1 MKKLFAAM
9 MMVTAMSTALYGE
22 EGGFVK
28 SDFYKTM
35 GKNDKASVLM
45 VHFGTTFDDTRK
57 NTIDAVNDEAKKEF
71 PDMEI
76 REAYTSR
83 IIMRRLKERG
93 IVKDNPAEALDK
105 LAKEGYTHIIV
116 QPTNV
121 INGVESKTLEQQLE
135 MYKDKF
141 KEIRTGSALLSTPE
155 DYKAVAEIIN
165 KEVGK
170 VADDEAVVLVGHGTH
185 DNGNA
190 AYPAMDYTA
199 KSMGYKFYVGT
210 IEGFPEFDD
219 VVKGLKKDNI
229 KKVILMPFMFVAGD
243 HANNDIAVD
252 WKEALEK
259 EGFIVKVKLISLGM
273 MEDIRKMFIEH
284 AKFMLENKKEDM
296 ITKNFST
303 VHRKIKY
310 NGAVA
315 NL

>member
-9 MMVTAMSTALYGE
+9 MMAATMSAALYGE

-35 GKNDKASVLM
+35 EKNDKASVLM

-57 NTIDAVNDEAKKEF
+57 NTIDAVNEEAKKEF
-71 PDMEI
+71 PDMEV

-83 IIMRRLKERG
+83 IIMRRLKERR

-141 KEIRTGSALLSTPE
+141 KEIRTGSALLSAPE

-165 KEVGK
+165 KEVGELD
-170 VADDEAVVLVGHGTH
+170 DDEAVVLVGHGTH
-185 DNGNA
+185 DSGNA

-259 EGFIVKVKLISLGM
+259 EGFTVEVKLTSLGM
-273 MEDIRKMFIEH
+273 MEDIRKMFISH

-296 ITKNFST
+296 ISKKLFYST
-303 VHRKIKY
+303 QKD
-310 NGAVA
+310 
-315 NL
+315 

>member
-9 MMVTAMSTALYGE
+9 MMAATMSAVLYGE

-35 GKNDKASVLM
+35 EKNDKASVLM

-57 NTIDAVNDEAKKEF
+57 NTIDAVNEEAEKEF
-71 PDMEI
+71 PNMEV

-105 LAKEGYTHIIV
+105 LVKEGYTHIIV
-116 QPTNV
+116 QPTNI

-219 VVKGLKKDNI
+219 VVKELKKDNI

-259 EGFIVKVKLISLGM
+259 EGFTVEVKLTSLGM
-273 MEDIRKMFIEH
+273 MENIRKMFIEH

-296 ITKNFST
+296 ITKKLFYST
-303 VHRKIKY
+303 QKD
-310 NGAVA
+310 
-315 NL
+315 

>member
-9 MMVTAMSTALYGE
+9 IMAATMSAALYGE

-35 GKNDKASVLM
+35 EKNDKASILM

-141 KEIRTGSALLSTPE
+141 KEIRTGSALLSAPE

-165 KEVGK
+165 KEVGEL
-170 VADDEAVVLVGHGTH
+170 ADDEAVVLVGHGTH
-185 DNGNA
+185 DSGNA

-252 WKEALEK
+252 WKEELEK
-259 EGFIVKVKLISLGM
+259 EGFTVKVKLTSLGM
-273 MEDIRKMFIEH
+273 MEDIRKMFINH

-296 ITKNFST
+296 ISKKLFYST
-303 VHRKIKY
+303 QKD
-310 NGAVA
+310 
-315 NL
+315 

>member
-9 MMVTAMSTALYGE
+9 MMAATMSAALYGE

-35 GKNDKASVLM
+35 EKNDKASVLM

-155 DYKAVAEIIN
+155 DYKAVAEIID

-170 VADDEAVVLVGHGTH
+170 VTDNEAVVLVGHGTH

-219 VVKGLKKDNI
+219 VVRGLKKDNI

-259 EGFIVKVKLISLGM
+259 EGFIVEVKLTSLGM
-273 MEDIRKMFIEH
+273 MEDIRKMFINH

-296 ITKNFST
+296 ISKKLFYST
-303 VHRKIKY
+303 QKD
-310 NGAVA
+310 
-315 NL
+315 

>member
-9 MMVTAMSTALYGE
+9 MMAATMSAALYGE

-35 GKNDKASVLM
+35 EKNDKASVLM

-57 NTIDAVNDEAKKEF
+57 NTIAAVNDEAKKEF

-170 VADDEAVVLVGHGTH
+170 VTDNEAVVLVGHGTH

-259 EGFIVKVKLISLGM
+259 EGFIVEVKLTSLGM
-273 MEDIRKMFIEH
+273 MEDIRKMFIDH

-296 ITKNFST
+296 ISKKLFYST
-303 VHRKIKY
+303 QKD
-310 NGAVA
+310 
-315 NL
+315 

>member
-9 MMVTAMSTALYGE
+9 MMAATMSAALYGE
-22 EGGFVK
+22 ERGFVK

-35 GKNDKASVLM
+35 EKNDKASVLM

-141 KEIRTGSALLSTPE
+141 KEIRTGSALLSAPE

-165 KEVGK
+165 KEVGEL
-170 VADDEAVVLVGHGTH
+170 ADDEAVVLVGHGTH
-185 DNGNA
+185 DSGNA

-259 EGFIVKVKLISLGM
+259 EGFIVKVKLTSLGM
-273 MEDIRKMFIEH
+273 MEDIRKMFINH

-296 ITKNFST
+296 ISKKLFYST
-303 VHRKIKY
+303 QKD
-310 NGAVA
+310 
-315 NL
+315 

>member
-9 MMVTAMSTALYGE
+9 MMAAAMSAALYGE

-35 GKNDKASVLM
+35 EKNDKASVLM

-135 MYKDKF
+135 MYKNKF
-141 KEIRTGSALLSTPE
+141 KEIRTGSALLSAPE

-165 KEVGK
+165 KEVGEL
-170 VADDEAVVLVGHGTH
+170 ADDEAVVLVGHGTH
-185 DNGNA
+185 DSGNA
-190 AYPAMDYTA
+190 AYPTMDYTA

-259 EGFIVKVKLISLGM
+259 EGFTVEVKLTSLGM
-273 MEDIRKMFIEH
+273 MEDIRKMFINH

-296 ITKNFST
+296 ISKKLFYST
-303 VHRKIKY
+303 QKD
-310 NGAVA
+310 
-315 NL
+315 

>member
-9 MMVTAMSTALYGE
+9 MMAATMSAALYGE

-35 GKNDKASVLM
+35 EKNDKASVLM

-121 INGVESKTLEQQLE
+121 INGIESKTLEQQLE

-155 DYKAVAEIIN
+155 DYKAVAEIID

-170 VADDEAVVLVGHGTH
+170 VTDNEAVVLVGHGTH

-219 VVKGLKKDNI
+219 VVRGLKKDNI

-259 EGFIVKVKLISLGM
+259 EGFIVEVKLTSLGM
-273 MEDIRKMFIEH
+273 MEDIRKMFIDH

-296 ITKNFST
+296 ISKKLFYST
-303 VHRKIKY
+303 QKD
-310 NGAVA
+310 
-315 NL
+315 

>member
-1 MKKLFAAM
+1 MRKLFAALM
-9 MMVTAMSTALYGE
+9 LTAAISAAASGE

-57 NTIDAVNDEAKKEF
+57 NTIDAVNSEAEKEF
-71 PDMEI
+71 PKMEV

-83 IIMRRLKERG
+83 IIMRRLKDRG
-93 IVKDNPAEALDK
+93 IVKDNPAEALDR
-105 LAKEGYTHIIV
+105 LAAEGYTHIIV
-116 QPTNV
+116 QPTNI
-121 INGVESKTLEQQLE
+121 INGVEAKTLEQQLD

-141 KEIRTGSALLSTPE
+141 KEVRIGSALLTTPE
-155 DYKAVAEIIN
+155 DYKSVAEIIN
-165 KEVGK
+165 KETGK
-170 VADDEAVVLVGHGTH
+170 LADDEAVVLVGHGTH
-185 DNGNA
+185 DSGNA

-219 VVKGLKKDNI
+219 VVKGLKKDGI
-229 KKVILMPFMFVAGD
+229 KKVVLMPFMFVAGD

-259 EGFIVKVKLISLGM
+259 EGFTVKVKLTSLGM
-273 MEDIRKMFIEH
+273 MEDIRKMFIDH

-296 ITKNFST
+296 ISKKLFYST
-303 VHRKIKY
+303 QKD
-310 NGAVA
+310 
-315 NL
+315 

>member
-9 MMVTAMSTALYGE
+9 MMAATMSAALYGE

-35 GKNDKASVLM
+35 KKNDKASVLM

-170 VADDEAVVLVGHGTH
+170 VTDNEAVVLVGHGTH

-219 VVKGLKKDNI
+219 VVRGLKKDNI

-259 EGFIVKVKLISLGM
+259 EGFIVEVKLTSLGM
-273 MEDIRKMFIEH
+273 MEDIRKMFIDH

-296 ITKNFST
+296 ISKKLFYST
-303 VHRKIKY
+303 QKD
-310 NGAVA
+310 
-315 NL
+315 

>member
-1 MKKLFAAM
+1 MKKLFATM
-9 MMVTAMSTALYGE
+9 MMAAAMSAALYGE

-35 GKNDKASVLM
+35 EKNDKASVLM

-135 MYKDKF
+135 MHKDKF

-155 DYKAVAEIIN
+155 DYKAVAEIID

-170 VADDEAVVLVGHGTH
+170 VTDNEAVVLVGHGTH

-259 EGFIVKVKLISLGM
+259 EGFTVEVKLTSLGM
-273 MEDIRKMFIEH
+273 MEDIRKMFIDH

-296 ITKNFST
+296 ISKKFFYST
-303 VHRKIKY
+303 QKD
-310 NGAVA
+310 
-315 NL
+315 

>member
-9 MMVTAMSTALYGE
+9 MMAATMSAALYGE

-35 GKNDKASVLM
+35 EKNDKASVLM

-93 IVKDNPAEALDK
+93 IIKDNPAEALDK

-141 KEIRTGSALLSTPE
+141 KEIRTGSALLSAPE

-165 KEVGK
+165 KEVGEL
-170 VADDEAVVLVGHGTH
+170 ADDEAVVLVGHGTH
-185 DNGNA
+185 NSGNA

-252 WKEALEK
+252 WKEELEK
-259 EGFIVKVKLISLGM
+259 EGFTVEVKLTSLGM
-273 MEDIRKMFIEH
+273 MENIRKMFIEH

-296 ITKNFST
+296 ITKKLFYST
-303 VHRKIKY
+303 QKD
-310 NGAVA
+310 
-315 NL
+315 

>member
-1 MKKLFAAM
+1 MKKLFTAM
-9 MMVTAMSTALYGE
+9 MMAATMSAALYGE

-35 GKNDKASVLM
+35 EKNDKASVLM

-155 DYKAVAEIIN
+155 DYKAVAEIID

-170 VADDEAVVLVGHGTH
+170 VTDNEAVVLVGHGTH

-219 VVKGLKKDNI
+219 VVRGLKKDNI

-259 EGFIVKVKLISLGM
+259 EGFIVEVKLTSLGM
-273 MEDIRKMFIEH
+273 MEDIRKMFIDH

-296 ITKNFST
+296 ISKKLFYST
-303 VHRKIKY
+303 QKD
-310 NGAVA
+310 
-315 NL
+315 

>member
-9 MMVTAMSTALYGE
+9 MMAATMSAALYGE

-35 GKNDKASVLM
+35 EKNDKASVLM

-71 PDMEI
+71 PDMEV

-155 DYKAVAEIIN
+155 DYKAVAEIID

-170 VADDEAVVLVGHGTH
+170 VIDNEAVVLVGHGTH

-219 VVKGLKKDNI
+219 VVRGLKKDNI

-259 EGFIVKVKLISLGM
+259 EGFIVEVKLTSLGM
-273 MEDIRKMFIEH
+273 MEDIRKMFIDH

-296 ITKNFST
+296 ISKKLFYST
-303 VHRKIKY
+303 QKD
-310 NGAVA
+310 
-315 NL
+315 

>member
-9 MMVTAMSTALYGE
+9 MMAATMSAALYGE

-35 GKNDKASVLM
+35 EKNDKASVLM

-155 DYKAVAEIIN
+155 DYKAVAEIID
-165 KEVGK
+165 KEVGEL
-170 VADDEAVVLVGHGTH
+170 ADNEAVVLVGHGTH

-219 VVKGLKKDNI
+219 VVRGLKKDNI

-259 EGFIVKVKLISLGM
+259 EGFIVEVKLTSLGM
-273 MEDIRKMFIEH
+273 MEDIRKMFIDH

-296 ITKNFST
+296 ISKKLFYST
-303 VHRKIKY
+303 QKD
-310 NGAVA
+310 
-315 NL
+315 

>member
-9 MMVTAMSTALYGE
+9 MMAATMSAALYGE

-35 GKNDKASVLM
+35 EKNDKASVLM

-170 VADDEAVVLVGHGTH
+170 VTDNEAVVLVGHGTH

-219 VVKGLKKDNI
+219 VVRGLKKDNI

-259 EGFIVKVKLISLGM
+259 EGFIVEVKLTSLGM
-273 MEDIRKMFIEH
+273 MEDIRKMFIDH

-296 ITKNFST
+296 ISKKLFYST
-303 VHRKIKY
+303 QKD
-310 NGAVA
+310 
-315 NL
+315 

>member
-9 MMVTAMSTALYGE
+9 MMAATMSAALYGE

-35 GKNDKASVLM
+35 EKNDKASVLM
-45 VHFGTTFDDTRK
+45 VHFGTTFDGTRK

-155 DYKAVAEIIN
+155 DYKAVAEIID

-170 VADDEAVVLVGHGTH
+170 VTDDEAVVLVGHGTH

-259 EGFIVKVKLISLGM
+259 EGFIVKVKLTSLGM
-273 MEDIRKMFIEH
+273 MEDIRKMFINH

-296 ITKNFST
+296 ISKKLFYST
-303 VHRKIKY
+303 QKD
-310 NGAVA
+310 
-315 NL
+315 

>member
-1 MKKLFAAM
+1 MKKLFTAM
-9 MMVTAMSTALYGE
+9 MMAAAMSAALYGE

-35 GKNDKASVLM
+35 GKNDKASVLI
-45 VHFGTTFDDTRK
+45 VHFGTTFDGTRK

-141 KEIRTGSALLSTPE
+141 KEIRTGSALLSAPE

-165 KEVGK
+165 KEVGEL
-170 VADDEAVVLVGHGTH
+170 ADDEAVVLVGHGTH
-185 DNGNA
+185 DSGNA

-259 EGFIVKVKLISLGM
+259 EGFIVKVKLTSLGM
-273 MEDIRKMFIEH
+273 MEDIRKMFINH

-296 ITKNFST
+296 ISKKLFYST
-303 VHRKIKY
+303 QKD
-310 NGAVA
+310 
-315 NL
+315 

>member
-9 MMVTAMSTALYGE
+9 MMAAAMSAALYGE

-35 GKNDKASVLM
+35 EKNDKASVLI
-45 VHFGTTFDDTRK
+45 VHFGTTFDGTRK

-135 MYKDKF
+135 MCKDKF
-141 KEIRTGSALLSTPE
+141 KEIRTGSALLSAPE

-165 KEVGK
+165 KEVGEL
-170 VADDEAVVLVGHGTH
+170 ADDEAVVLVGHGTH
-185 DNGNA
+185 DSGNA

-252 WKEALEK
+252 WKEELEK
-259 EGFIVKVKLISLGM
+259 EGFIVEVKLTSLGM
-273 MEDIRKMFIEH
+273 MEDIRKMFINH

-296 ITKNFST
+296 ISKKLFYST
-303 VHRKIKY
+303 QKD
-310 NGAVA
+310 
-315 NL
+315 

>member
-9 MMVTAMSTALYGE
+9 MMAATMSAALYGE

-35 GKNDKASVLM
+35 EKNDKASVLM
-45 VHFGTTFDDTRK
+45 VHFGTTFDGTRK

-155 DYKAVAEIIN
+155 DYKAVAEIID

-170 VADDEAVVLVGHGTH
+170 VTDNEAVVLVGHGTH

-219 VVKGLKKDNI
+219 VVKGLKKDGI

-259 EGFIVKVKLISLGM
+259 EGFTVKVKLTSLGM
-273 MEDIRKMFIEH
+273 MEDIRKMFIDH

-296 ITKNFST
+296 ISKKLFYST
-303 VHRKIKY
+303 QKD
-310 NGAVA
+310 
-315 NL
+315 

>member
-1 MKKLFAAM
+1 MKKLFTAM
-9 MMVTAMSTALYGE
+9 MMAATMSAALYGE

-35 GKNDKASVLM
+35 KKNDKASVLM

-71 PDMEI
+71 PDMEV

-170 VADDEAVVLVGHGTH
+170 VTDNEAVVLVGHGTH

-219 VVKGLKKDNI
+219 VVRGLKKDNI

-259 EGFIVKVKLISLGM
+259 EGFIVKVKLTSLGM
-273 MEDIRKMFIEH
+273 MEDIRKMFINH

-296 ITKNFST
+296 ISKKLFYSIQ
-303 VHRKIKY
+303 KD
-310 NGAVA
+310 
-315 NL
+315 

>member
-9 MMVTAMSTALYGE
+9 MMAATMSAALYGE

-35 GKNDKASVLM
+35 EKNDKASVLM

-155 DYKAVAEIIN
+155 DYKAVAEIID

-170 VADDEAVVLVGHGTH
+170 VTDNEAVVLVGHGTH
-185 DNGNA
+185 DSGNA

-229 KKVILMPFMFVAGD
+229 KKVILIPFMFVAGD

-259 EGFIVKVKLISLGM
+259 EGFTVEVKLTSLGM
-273 MEDIRKMFIEH
+273 MEDIRKMFIDH

-296 ITKNFST
+296 ISKKLFYST
-303 VHRKIKY
+303 QKD
-310 NGAVA
+310 
-315 NL
+315 

>member
-9 MMVTAMSTALYGE
+9 MMAATMSAALYGE

-35 GKNDKASVLM
+35 EKNDKASVLM

-57 NTIDAVNDEAKKEF
+57 NTIAAVNDEAKKEF

-165 KEVGK
+165 KEVGEL
-170 VADDEAVVLVGHGTH
+170 ADDEAVVLVGHGTH
-185 DNGNA
+185 DSGNA

-259 EGFIVKVKLISLGM
+259 EGFIVEVKLTSLGM
-273 MEDIRKMFIEH
+273 MEDIRKMFIDH

-296 ITKNFST
+296 ILKKLFYST
-303 VHRKIKY
+303 QKD
-310 NGAVA
+310 
-315 NL
+315 

>member
-9 MMVTAMSTALYGE
+9 MMATTMSAALYGE

-35 GKNDKASVLM
+35 EKNDKASVLM

-155 DYKAVAEIIN
+155 DYKAVAEIID

-170 VADDEAVVLVGHGTH
+170 ITDNEAVVLVGHGTH

-219 VVKGLKKDNI
+219 VVRGLKKDNI

-259 EGFIVKVKLISLGM
+259 EGFIVEVKLTSLGM
-273 MEDIRKMFIEH
+273 MEDIRKMFIDH

-296 ITKNFST
+296 ISKKLFYST
-303 VHRKIKY
+303 QKD
-310 NGAVA
+310 
-315 NL
+315 

>member
-9 MMVTAMSTALYGE
+9 MMAATMSAALYGE

-35 GKNDKASVLM
+35 EKNDKASVLM

-155 DYKAVAEIIN
+155 DYKAVAEIID

-170 VADDEAVVLVGHGTH
+170 VTDNEAVILVGHGTH

-219 VVKGLKKDNI
+219 VVRGLKKDNI

-259 EGFIVKVKLISLGM
+259 EGFIVEVKLTSLGM
-273 MEDIRKMFIEH
+273 MEDIRKMFIDH

-296 ITKNFST
+296 ISKKLFYST
-303 VHRKIKY
+303 QKD
-310 NGAVA
+310 
-315 NL
+315 

>member
-9 MMVTAMSTALYGE
+9 IMAATMSAALYGE

-35 GKNDKASVLM
+35 EKNDKASILM

-141 KEIRTGSALLSTPE
+141 KEIRTGSALLSAPE

-165 KEVGK
+165 KEVGEL
-170 VADDEAVVLVGHGTH
+170 ADDEAVVLVGHGTH
-185 DNGNA
+185 DSGNA

-252 WKEALEK
+252 WKEELEK
-259 EGFIVKVKLISLGM
+259 EGFIVKVKLTSLGM
-273 MEDIRKMFIEH
+273 MEDIRKMFINH

-296 ITKNFST
+296 ISKKLFYST
-303 VHRKIKY
+303 QKD
-310 NGAVA
+310 
-315 NL
+315 

>member
-1 MKKLFAAM
+1 MKKLFTAM
-9 MMVTAMSTALYGE
+9 MMAATMSAALYGE

-35 GKNDKASVLM
+35 EKNDKASVLM

-71 PDMEI
+71 PDMEV

-93 IVKDNPAEALDK
+93 ILKDNPAEALDK

-170 VADDEAVVLVGHGTH
+170 VTDNEAVVLVGHGTH

-219 VVKGLKKDNI
+219 VVRGLKKDNV

-259 EGFIVKVKLISLGM
+259 EGFIVEVKLTSLGM
-273 MEDIRKMFIEH
+273 MEDIRKMFIDH

-296 ITKNFST
+296 ISKKLFYST
-303 VHRKIKY
+303 QKD
-310 NGAVA
+310 
-315 NL
+315 

>member
-9 MMVTAMSTALYGE
+9 MMAATMSAALYGE

-35 GKNDKASVLM
+35 EKNDKASVLM

-141 KEIRTGSALLSTPE
+141 KEIRTGSALLSAPE
-155 DYKAVAEIIN
+155 DYKAVAEIID

-170 VADDEAVVLVGHGTH
+170 VTDNEAVVLVGHGTH

-219 VVKGLKKDNI
+219 VVRGLKKDNI

-259 EGFIVKVKLISLGM
+259 EGFTVEVKLTSLGM
-273 MEDIRKMFIEH
+273 MEDIRKMFIDH
-284 AKFMLENKKEDM
+284 AKFMLKNKKEDM
-296 ITKNFST
+296 ISKKLFYST
-303 VHRKIKY
+303 QKD
-310 NGAVA
+310 
-315 NL
+315 

>member
-1 MKKLFAAM
+1 MKKLFATM
-9 MMVTAMSTALYGE
+9 MMAAAMSAALYGE

-35 GKNDKASVLM
+35 EKNDKTSVLM

-71 PDMEI
+71 PDMEV

-155 DYKAVAEIIN
+155 DYKAVAEIID

-170 VADDEAVVLVGHGTH
+170 VTDNEAVVLVGHGTH

-259 EGFIVKVKLISLGM
+259 EGFIVEVKLTSLGM
-273 MEDIRKMFIEH
+273 MEDIRKMFIDH

-296 ITKNFST
+296 ISKKLFYST
-303 VHRKIKY
+303 QKD
-310 NGAVA
+310 
-315 NL
+315 

>member
-1 MKKLFAAM
+1 MKKLFTAM
-9 MMVTAMSTALYGE
+9 MMAATMSAALYGE

-35 GKNDKASVLM
+35 KKNDKASVLM

-155 DYKAVAEIIN
+155 DYKAVAEIID

-170 VADDEAVVLVGHGTH
+170 VTDNEAVVLVGHGTH

-219 VVKGLKKDNI
+219 VVRGLKKDNI

-259 EGFIVKVKLISLGM
+259 EGFIVEVKLTSLGM
-273 MEDIRKMFIEH
+273 MEDIRKMFIDH

-296 ITKNFST
+296 ISKKLFYST
-303 VHRKIKY
+303 QKD
-310 NGAVA
+310 
-315 NL
+315 

>member
-1 MKKLFAAM
+1 MKKLFTAM
-9 MMVTAMSTALYGE
+9 MMAAAMSAALYGE

-28 SDFYKTM
+28 SDFYKTI
-35 GKNDKASVLM
+35 GKNDKASVLI
-45 VHFGTTFDDTRK
+45 VHFGTTFDGTRK

-71 PDMEI
+71 PDMEV

-165 KEVGK
+165 KEVGEL
-170 VADDEAVVLVGHGTH
+170 ADDEAVVLVGHGTH
-185 DNGNA
+185 DSGNA

-259 EGFIVKVKLISLGM
+259 EGFIVEVKLTSLGM
-273 MEDIRKMFIEH
+273 MEDIRKMFIDH

-296 ITKNFST
+296 ISKKLFYST
-303 VHRKIKY
+303 QKD
-310 NGAVA
+310 
-315 NL
+315 

>member
-1 MKKLFAAM
+1 MRKLFAALM
-9 MMVTAMSTALYGE
+9 LTAAISAAASGE

-57 NTIDAVNDEAKKEF
+57 NTIDAVNSEAEKEF
-71 PDMEI
+71 PKMEV

-83 IIMRRLKERG
+83 IIMRRLKDRG
-93 IVKDNPAEALDK
+93 IVKDNPAEALDR
-105 LAKEGYTHIIV
+105 LAAEGYTHIIV
-116 QPTNV
+116 QPTNI
-121 INGVESKTLEQQLE
+121 INGVEAKTLEQQLD

-141 KEIRTGSALLSTPE
+141 KEVRIGSALLTTPE
-155 DYKAVAEIIN
+155 DYKSVAEIIN
-165 KEVGK
+165 KETGK
-170 VADDEAVVLVGHGTH
+170 LADDEAVVLVGHGTH
-185 DNGNA
+185 DSGNA

-210 IEGFPEFDD
+210 VEGFPEFDD
-219 VVKGLKKDNI
+219 VVKGLKKDGI

-259 EGFIVKVKLISLGM
+259 EGFTVKVKLTSLGM
-273 MEDIRKMFIEH
+273 MEDIRKMFIDH

-296 ITKNFST
+296 ISKKLFYST
-303 VHRKIKY
+303 QKD
-310 NGAVA
+310 
-315 NL
+315 

>member
-9 MMVTAMSTALYGE
+9 MMAATMSAALYGE

-35 GKNDKASVLM
+35 EKNDKASVLM

-71 PDMEI
+71 PDMEV

-155 DYKAVAEIIN
+155 DYKAVAEIID

-170 VADDEAVVLVGHGTH
+170 VTDNEAVVLVGHGTH

-219 VVKGLKKDNI
+219 VVRGLKKDNI

-259 EGFIVKVKLISLGM
+259 EGFIVEVKLTSLGM
-273 MEDIRKMFIEH
+273 MEDIRKMFIDH

-296 ITKNFST
+296 ISKKLFYST
-303 VHRKIKY
+303 QKD
-310 NGAVA
+310 
-315 NL
+315 